1 MKATDAEAFAAILA
15 SIAQLYGKS
24 FSKHLSDIYWNLLEP
39 YSLSELEI
47 ALKAHLRNPNG
58 GQFFPKPADLI
69 RHLEGGSGTKA
80 LQAWTLV
87 ERAIRQIG
95 TYQSLAFEDPL
106 IHAVIEDMGGWVK
119 LCAISLKELPFCS
132 LEFQKRYEGLVHKA
146 PHRYPSYLP
155 GVIECQNSSKGY
167 AVSEP
172 LLIGDLPKTQAVIQ
186 GGSPLPPLCQS
197 RASLEQWIADIH
209 KIQQSKDPKDA

>member
-1 MKATDAEAFAAILA
+1 MEATEAQDFALMLATIAE
-15 SIAQLYGKS
+15 LYGKS
-24 FSKHLSDIYWNLLEP
+24 LSKHLSDVYWNLLEP
-39 YSLSELEI
+39 YSLSELRI

-132 LEFQKRYEGLVHKA
+132 LEFQKRYEGLVHKP
-146 PHRYPSYLP
+146 PHRYPPYLP
-155 GVIECQNSSKGY
+155 GVIECENSTKGH
-167 AVSEP
+167 AVPEP
-172 LLIGDLPKTQAVIQ
+172 LLIGDASKTQAVIQ
-186 GGSPLPPLCQS
+186 GGSLLPPLSKQH
-197 RASLEQWIADIH
+197 ASLEQWIADIH
-209 KIQQSKDPKDA
+209 QIQQAKDPKDA